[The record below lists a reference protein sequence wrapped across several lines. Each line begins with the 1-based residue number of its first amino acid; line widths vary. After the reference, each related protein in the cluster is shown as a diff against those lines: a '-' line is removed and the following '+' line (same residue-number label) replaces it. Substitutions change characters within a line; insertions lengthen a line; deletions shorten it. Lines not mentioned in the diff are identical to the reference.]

1 MTTAGGKIEFTSS
14 KTRTLCLL
22 IGFLMLLGK
31 HLLVIRLPIEARNY
45 GVDDLL
51 MVRMAEG
58 LVRGNWLGDYGA
70 VTLMKGCFFPMLLAG
85 IHKLGISYLSALDI
99 LYGVSCVFFVR
110 QMRHLLKNRVLRLI
124 LLAILLFDP
133 CSYSLTNFQRV
144 YRNSIVEMQVL
155 FLFGGYFGLYFQ
167 YRYGVDL
174 PKGTKTLLPA
184 AYALFSGLVLWAT
197 WNSREDSAW
206 LLPFVMTA
214 SALTAAEIIRRAKE
228 GNAPRRNAA
237 KHLLLV
243 LLPFLILAGGNQL
256 VSLKNEQ
263 VYGARVRLEEADG
276 NFGKALKTMYSIQ
289 YGEEL
294 PQVSVSREKLER
306 LYACSPALALI
317 RTELDDELDRY
328 SAIDRR
334 HNDGETE
341 DGWFFWG
348 LKQAA
353 FRNGIADTLPKS
365 QAFWLAVHQELQD
378 AVHAPDSDLKVR
390 ATMPSAL
397 MSPWRQE
404 YGRELPAAMLE
415 AAKYL
420 VSYREVA
427 PSIEPSGKAGANV
440 TREFEMITGNLALYS
455 NGFSDSLLASQNET
469 LQAPC
474 RAMVRIGDLYRAVNK
489 PLSVISL
496 CAYAALLILWAKTKN
511 RELIPGIL
519 VILGMGLSILVVL
532 AGTCYAH
539 ISAFPAIKY
548 YYLIGAYPLMLGCEG
563 IAVLFFAQQILKARE
578 AKEPA
583 NGTAD

>member
-1 MTTAGGKIEFTSS
+1 MNAAAGNKKNSPS

-22 IGFLMLLGK
+22 AGFLMLLGK
-31 HLLVIRLPIEARNY
+31 HLLVTRLPIEARNY
-45 GVDDLL
+45 TLDDFL
-51 MVRMAEG
+51 MVQMAEG
-58 LVRGNWLGDYGA
+58 LVWGNWLGDYGA
-70 VTLMKGCFFPMLLAG
+70 ATLMKGCFFPMLLAG
-85 IHKLGISYLSALDI
+85 IHKLGTPYLSALDI

-144 YRNSIVEMQVL
+144 YRSSIVEVQVL
-155 FLFGGYFGLYFQ
+155 YLFGGYFGLYFH
-167 YRYGVDL
+167 YRYGAGR
-174 PKGTKTLLPA
+174 PEGTKALMPA
-184 AYALFSGLVLWAT
+184 LYALFCGLMLWAT
-197 WNSREDSAW
+197 WNTREESVW
-206 LLPFVMTA
+206 LLPFVITA

-228 GNAPRRNAA
+228 SKAPHRNAA
-237 KHLLLV
+237 THLLLAM
-243 LLPFLILAGGNQL
+243 LPFLILAGGNQL

-263 VYGARVRLEEADG
+263 AYGARVRLEEADG

-306 LYACSPALALI
+306 LYTCSPSLAQI

-353 FRNGIADTLPKS
+353 FRSGIADTLPKS

-378 AVHAPDSDLKVR
+378 AIHAPDSDLKVR

-397 MSPWRQE
+397 MSPWRTE
-404 YGRELPAAMLE
+404 YGRQLPESMLE

-420 VSYREVA
+420 VSYRKVS
-427 PSIEPSGKAGANV
+427 PSIEPSGKAGAET
-440 TREFEMITGNLALYS
+440 TRRFEMITGNLALYS
-455 NGFSDSLLASQNET
+455 DGFSDSILAAQKGQLE
-469 LQAPC
+469 PYYHV
-474 RAMVRIGDLYRAVNK
+474 MVRIGDLYRAVNK
-489 PLSVISL
+489 PLAVLSL
-496 CAYAALLILWAKTKN
+496 CAYAVLLILWAKTKN

-532 AGTCYAH
+532 AGTCYTH

-563 IAVLFFAQQILKARE
+563 IAVLYLTQQILNARG